1 MRTII
6 TLLIIAVSLPVAAG
20 EGFGLG
26 LAEMDFS
33 ARDQTDVASLVA
45 GIETDD
51 VDGADRSGSLVYRTA
66 MTPRDPSE
74 RALALWDSDLGRVR
88 WALAEQEAMLGRQGL
103 VHGGRM
109 VGLGL
114 ATTTLGDGDPNALAL
129 ALGRGNWAEMNAN
142 QKLRAGVEASILAA
156 LIYFIV
162 ANAD

>member
-1 MRTII
+1 MRTLVVVLL
-6 TLLIIAVSLPVAAG
+6 TLIALPVAAG

-33 ARDQTDVASLVA
+33 AADEADVAPLAA

-51 VDGADRSGSLVYRTA
+51 VDSADRSESLVYRTA
-66 MTPRDPSE
+66 MMPRDPTE
-74 RALALWDSDLGRVR
+74 RTLALWNSDLGRVR

-114 ATTTLGDGDPNALAL
+114 ATSAVGDGDPGGLAL

-142 QKLRAGVEASILAA
+142 QKLQAGVEASFLAA
-156 LIYFIV
+156 LIYFMF